1 MSRAL
6 FQARYVVALFL
17 GGAVLLAY
25 FAIHAIVAWK
35 VPRKAVVAAAVVD
48 GLVAL
53 DVAFNLI
60 VGTFLFWEWPR
71 LSIWG
76 WRAIARSEWML
87 TTRLKR
93 LDREGAYGVEQIK
106 VMLNAL
112 DPGHV

>member
-53 DVAFNLI
+53 DILWNLT
-60 VGTFLFWEWPR
+60 VGTFLYWERPR
-71 LSIWG
+71 
-76 WRAIARSEWML
+76 EWML